1 MGSSA
6 LMALGMRAMT
16 ANYAA
21 LQATGNN
28 IANANTVGYS
38 RQTAEFETAGG
49 QFTGAGFF
57 GKGVN
62 VSTITRAHDE
72 FLTREAATTRAL
84 AAADAARSGQLQQL
98 EKVFAMGEAGLG
110 YAAQQLYNAFVD
122 VANRPQ
128 DASARQVVL
137 ARAGELAA
145 RFRSAG
151 EQIDSIQ
158 AGVTQDLKSNVASI
172 NMLSSRIAE
181 LNNKI
186 AMSKGTGHT
195 PNDLLDQRDQAVNDL
210 SQYIQVNTI
219 AADDGSLSVFIG
231 GGQKLVLGTQTTPL
245 VAVPDAFDPSKVQL
259 GINDSGAVREMPIEL
274 VTGGS
279 IAGLLRFQNN
289 DLTDARNLVGQLAS
303 AIAGSLN
310 AQQALGLDLGQP
322 SSAGA
327 PILTVGNPVTLP
339 ATGNAMAGGVPV
351 ASYVDGSG
359 NRVPSVSMAIV
370 DARELQ
376 ASDYELFADPTL
388 PAGSYRLT
396 RLSDGT
402 QQTVTNGDVVDGFRI
417 DIAAPAPAARDR
429 FLLRPVGAAARN
441 TTLVLDDPKGLA
453 AASPVAAT
461 FGIDNTG
468 TASLASLAA
477 VSADPTSPELNA
489 SITFT
494 SDTGN
499 YDWEL
504 RDAGGALIRS
514 GSAVWT
520 AGQPIRSD
528 AWTPATPAMRYE
540 WELNLNG
547 VPRNGDTLDVSR
559 TTIPA
564 SDNGNAKALL
574 ALRDAAIVGQ
584 QTLSSGTVVPG
595 ITVTDA
601 YANVLADVGVRVQ
614 GAKLSEQMSATIAT
628 DAKEAQSA
636 RSGVNLDEEAARL
649 IQFQQAYQAAAKM
662 LQVAQS
668 VFDTLLQTA
677 GA

>member
-6 LMALGMRAMT
+6 LMALGMRAMN

-38 RQTAEFETAGG
+38 RQSAELETAGG

-62 VSTITRAHDE
+62 VATITRAHSD

-84 AAADAARSGQLQQL
+84 ASGDEARSSQLQQL
-98 EKVFAMGEAGLG
+98 EKVFALGEAGLG
-110 YAAQQLYNAFVD
+110 YAAQQMYSAFVD

-145 RFRSAG
+145 RLRSAG

-158 AGVTQDLKSNVASI
+158 AGVTQDLKGNIASV
-172 NMLSSRIAE
+172 NMLSARIAQ
-181 LNNKI
+181 LNQKI
-186 AMSKGTGHT
+186 AQAKGTGHE
-195 PNDLLDQRDQAVNDL
+195 PNDLLDQRDQAVNEL
-210 SQYIQVNTI
+210 SQYIQVTTI
-219 AADDGSLSVFIG
+219 PADDGSLSVFIG
-231 GGQKLVLGTQTTPL
+231 GGQKLVLGTQTTTL

-259 GINDSGAVREMPIEL
+259 GVDDSGAVREMPLAL
-274 VTGGS
+274 VTGGA
-279 IAGLLRFQNN
+279 IAGLLRFQNT
-289 DLTDARNLVGQLAS
+289 DLADARNLIGQLAS
-303 AIAGSLN
+303 AIAGSVN
-310 AQQALGLDLGQP
+310 SQQALGLDLGQP
-322 SSAGA
+322 ASAGA
-327 PILTVGNPVTLP
+327 ALLSVGNPIILP
-339 ATGNAMAGGVPV
+339 ATTNAMVAGVPV
-351 ASYVDGSG
+351 ASYIDGSG
-359 NRVPSVSMAIV
+359 NRVPSVGLSVV
-370 DARELQ
+370 DSRELQ

-396 RLSDGT
+396 RLADGN
-402 QQTVTNGDVVDGFRI
+402 QQTVVDGDVVDGFRV

-429 FLLRPVGAAARN
+429 FLFQPVAGAARN
-441 TTLVLDDPKGLA
+441 TRLVLDDPKGLA

-461 FGIDNTG
+461 FGVDNTG
-468 TASLASLAA
+468 TATLASL
-477 VSADPTSPELNA
+477 SATSATPANAELSA
-489 SITFT
+489 TITFT

-504 RDAGGALIRS
+504 RDSGGALVRS
-514 GSAVWT
+514 GSAVWS

-528 AWTPATPAMRYE
+528 VWTPATPAQRHD
-540 WELNLNG
+540 WELQLNG
-547 VPRNGDTLDVSR
+547 VPRNGDTLAIAR
-559 TTIPA
+559 TAIPA
-564 SDNGNAKALL
+564 ADNGNAKALL
-574 ALRDAAIVGQ
+574 ALRDAALVGQ
-584 QTLSSGTVVPG
+584 RTLAGGVVVPG
-595 ITVTDA
+595 SSVTDA

-614 GAKLSEQMSATIAT
+614 GARLSAQMSESIAG

-649 IQFQQAYQAAAKM
+649 IQFQQSYQAAAKM